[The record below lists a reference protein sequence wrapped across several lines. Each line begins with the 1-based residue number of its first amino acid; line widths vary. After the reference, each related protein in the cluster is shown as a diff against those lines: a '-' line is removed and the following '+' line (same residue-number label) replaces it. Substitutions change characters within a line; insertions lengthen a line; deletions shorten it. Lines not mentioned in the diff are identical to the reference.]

1 MDPILIEKHYINYPS
16 DATIKTIW
24 LKNGEE
30 LIGVLQFRASG
41 NSVPPNIHHRGL
53 PIVRYRLEEFFN
65 VVYILKNERP
75 VYLYAPD
82 PEDHGKLGEAG
93 LITGDPTL
101 AAPMLATPRTPSK
114 KPVKTPKKK

>member
-1 MDPILIEKHYINYPS
+1 MDPILIEKHCIKYPS
-16 DATIKTIW
+16 NATVKTIW

-30 LIGVLQFRASG
+30 LIGVLQFRVMGS
-41 NSVPPNIHHRGL
+41 SVPPNTHHRGL
-53 PIVRYRLEEFFN
+53 PVVQYRLEDFFN

-75 VYLYAPD
+75 VYLYAPE

-101 AAPMLATPRTPSK
+101 AAPMLTTPRSPSK
-114 KPVKTPKKK
+114 KAVKTPKKK